1 MIGAGLGGL
10 CLAQGLRGAG
20 IEADVYERDPAITAR
35 FQGYRLVLSPVGFEA
50 LRGCLPLRWH
60 PLLDAIVGDAY
71 AGQLILDPQL
81 NQIGELGP
89 GRTGIVIDRQVLRHL
104 LLTGLTVRTGAALT
118 GYDVLDDGKAEAR
131 FAHGAPTTADLLV
144 GADGV
149 GSAVRAVLSPQ
160 TTATDTGTR
169 FVIGRTPLTERFA
182 ALEPA
187 FGSKIAGDEVSLMLG
202 AMRFRTP
209 PKQAAEE
216 LAPEVT
222 LPDIRDYVRWAMLL
236 PPNGSL
242 GAPTAQEAVLSRME
256 GWHPDLRAL
265 IEQADPDNSTLL
277 PIRVVE
283 PRERWTPGPVTLL
296 GDAIHATSPTGGNGA
311 NTALRDADLLRRCLI
326 EAVERRQDLLGAV
339 GDYERQMFE
348 YGGEAVRHSL
358 AALPAFVPNP
368 ERRIRGRG
376 RRRAASG
383 VRSGQVSGAGRPGG
397 EPPDSQVAVER

>member
-1 MIGAGLGGL
+1 MRVAVVGAGLGGL

-35 FQGYRLVLSPVGFEA
+35 FQGYRLVLSPTGFEA

-71 AGQLILDPQL
+71 AEQLILDPQL
-81 NQIGELGP
+81 NRIGELGP
-89 GRTGIVIDRQVLRHL
+89 GRTGIVIDRHVLRHL
-104 LLTGLTVRTGAALT
+104 LLTGLAVRTGAALT
-118 GYDVLDDGKAEAR
+118 GYDVLDDGKVEAR
-131 FAHGAPTTADLLV
+131 FAHGEPTTADLLV

-160 TTATDTGTR
+160 TTATDTGNR

-182 ALEPA
+182 SLAPA
-187 FGSKIAGDEVSLMLG
+187 FGSKIAGDGVSLMLG

-222 LPDIRDYVRWAMLL
+222 LPDVRDYVRWAMLL

-256 GWHPDLRAL
+256 GWHPDLQAL

-277 PIRVVE
+277 SIRVVE
-283 PRERWTPGPVTLL
+283 PRERWAPGPVTLL

-326 EAVERRQDLLGAV
+326 EAVERRQDPLGAV
-339 GDYERQMFE
+339 GDYERQMFA

-368 ERRIRGRG
+368 ER
-376 RRRAASG
+376 
-383 VRSGQVSGAGRPGG
+383 P
-397 EPPDSQVAVER
+397 EPA

>member
-1 MIGAGLGGL
+1 MRVSVVGAGLGGL

-35 FQGYRLVLSPVGFEA
+35 FQGYRLVLSPMGFEA
-50 LRGCLPLRWH
+50 LRGCLPPRWH

-71 AGQLILDPQL
+71 AERLILDPRL
-81 NQIGELGP
+81 NRIGELGP
-89 GRTGIVIDRQVLRHL
+89 GRTGIVIDRHVLRHL

-118 GYDVLDDGKAEAR
+118 GYDVLDDGKVEAR
-131 FAHGAPTTADLLV
+131 FARGAPATADLLV

-149 GSAVRAVLSPQ
+149 GSAVRAVLSPR
-160 TTATDTGTR
+160 TTATDTGAR

-187 FGSKIAGDEVSLMLG
+187 FGSKIAGDGVSLMLG

-209 PKQAAEE
+209 PKRAAEE

-236 PPNGSL
+236 PPNGPL
-242 GAPTAQEAVLSRME
+242 GVPTAQEAALSRME

-277 PIRVVE
+277 SIRVVE
-283 PRERWTPGPVTLL
+283 PRERWAPGPVTLL

-339 GDYERQMFE
+339 GAYERQMFE

-358 AALPAFVPNP
+358 AALPAFVPHVDLL
-368 ERRIRGRG
+368 R
-376 RRRAASG
+376 
-383 VRSGQVSGAGRPGG
+383 Q
-397 EPPDSQVAVER
+397 